1 MVKLKMGLPDK
12 SLDKHPIGM
21 AQMGGTKRAGDV
33 HKQMVDGFDDSHKK
47 IVEDVDKEVE
57 RMMKY

>member
-1 MVKLKMGLPDK
+1 MGLPDK